1 MITFKQFLIE
11 QELLLC
17 GGNVQIGDNF
27 ADRIDLQKIN
37 RSDIVKTLNDGLDAI
52 NTSFEKSFGLPLW
65 NESLFKSKEFL
76 SGSAFHFFNLQT
88 IGDDEFVKVKSTVGD
103 VDLQVDGNMA
113 PMVKQFLDDNKGATF
128 GSLTFIGY
136 KSSTGQYISL
146 WKLPEFNINVQIDF
160 ELVDYDS
167 AGNPNSWSQF
177 SHSSTWNDLKAG
189 IKGVFSKFLYSSL
202 TAPKAK
208 PMIIKAKT
216 ARGKDKIVNK
226 GESSFSVSHGL
237 RVKYSP
243 ILGAD
248 GSHVYENG
256 MPTYTELSTTE
267 SSGER
272 DLGAIFTAFFD
283 KIPTNSELKDMSSFI
298 GTLSLIKQHKNSDIK
313 KIADAFVDKLWGT
326 NAQGLYRGNP
336 SQDLNEKTAAILM
349 MCTEFGLHPKQ
360 YDDLKVEYYKNYK

>member
-1 MITFKQFLIE
+1 MLSFKKFLQE

-17 GGNVQIGDNF
+17 GGNVQIGADS

-52 NTSFEKSFGLPLW
+52 NTAFEKSFGLPLW
-65 NESLFKSKEFL
+65 NEKLFKSKEFL

-88 IGDDEFVKVKSTVGD
+88 IGDDEFIKVKSTVGD

-113 PMVKQFLDDNKGATF
+113 PMVKQFLDDNKGTTF
-128 GSLTFIGY
+128 GPLTSIGY
-136 KSSTGQYISL
+136 KSSAGQYISL

-167 AGNPNSWSQF
+167 AGNPSSWSQF

-243 ILGAD
+243 ILDAN

-256 MPTYTELSTTE
+256 MPTYTELSTAE

-283 KIPTNSELKDMSSFI
+283 QIPTNAELKDMSSFI
-298 GTLSLIKQHKNSDIK
+298 GTLSLIKQYKNSDIK

-326 NAQGLYRGNP
+326 NAQVLYRN
-336 SQDLNEKTAAILM
+336 DKAKDYKEKIIAMKILCDELGVDINQFNDM
-349 MCTEFGLHPKQ
+349 II
-360 YDDLKVEYYKNYK
+360 DYYRK